1 MHRYFPHT
9 PADIKGMLDR
19 CGASSL
25 DELYGDVDPSLRL
38 KQPYNLPPEMD
49 ETAVRRFFDR
59 LAAKNAH
66 IDVCFAGGGFY
77 DHACPAAVKSIVS
90 RSEFLTAYTPYQPE
104 ISQGTLQYIFEYQTM
119 MARLT
124 GMDIS
129 NASMYDGA
137 TATAEAVMMAVA
149 SQRKRNLVMVSATL
163 SPDVTR
169 VVETYARY
177 HGIELLTIPAE
188 DGVTSREALAEMLG
202 KRGKETAGVVVPSP
216 NYYGIIED
224 HNGLA
229 DLCHSH
235 KALLIMNCVAADL
248 ATLRTPGELGAD
260 IACGDAQSLGIPLSF
275 GGPYLGFLCATKGLM
290 RKMPGRIV
298 GATKDSE
305 GRRCFV
311 LTLQAREQHIRR
323 EKATSNICS
332 NQGLMTLWVSVYMSL
347 VGAEGLREINET
359 SRLTAQYLLEKMT
372 SDGRARLRYP
382 GKPFLNEFLLETDY
396 PVDSLIAAAIRKG
409 GILPGIKI
417 DDHAILMAATEMQT
431 RHDADRLFEIAKTCV

>member
-9 PADIKGMLDR
+9 PADIREMLDR
-19 CGASSL
+19 CGVSST
-25 DELYGDVDPSLRL
+25 DDLYADVDPSLRL
-38 KQPYNLPPEMD
+38 KQPYRLPEGMD
-49 ETAVRRFFDR
+49 ETSVRRFYDR
-59 LAAKNAH
+59 LASKNVTV
-66 IDVCFAGGGFY
+66 DVCFAGGGFY
-77 DHACPAAVKSIVS
+77 DHACPAAVKSIAA

-137 TATAEAVMMAVA
+137 TATAEAVLMAVA
-149 SQRKRNLVMVSATL
+149 AQRKRNLVLVSETL
-163 SPDVTR
+163 SPDVRR
-169 VVETYARY
+169 VVDTYAHY
-177 HGIELLTIPAE
+177 HGVELLTIPAE
-188 DGVTSREALAEMLG
+188 EGETSREELTKLLEA
-202 KRGKETAGVVVPSP
+202 RGKEVAGVVVPSP
-216 NYYGIIED
+216 NYFGIIEN
-224 HNGLA
+224 HEGLA
-229 DLCHSH
+229 GLCHSY
-235 KALLIMNCVAADL
+235 KALLIVNCIAADL
-248 ATLRTPGELGAD
+248 ATLRCPGELGAD

-275 GGPYLGFLCATKGLM
+275 GGPYLGFLCSTKALM
-290 RKMPGRIV
+290 RKLPGRIV
-298 GATKDSE
+298 GATTDSE

-347 VGAEGLREINET
+347 VGAGGLREINET
-359 SRLTAQYLLEKMT
+359 SRRTALYLLDRMT

-382 GKPFLNEFLLETDY
+382 SKPFLNEFLLETDY
-396 PVDSLIAAAIRKG
+396 PVDSLIAAAIQKG

-417 DDHAILMAATEMQT
+417 DGHTILMAATEMQT
-431 RHDADRLFEIAKTCV
+431 REDADRLFEIAKTCV